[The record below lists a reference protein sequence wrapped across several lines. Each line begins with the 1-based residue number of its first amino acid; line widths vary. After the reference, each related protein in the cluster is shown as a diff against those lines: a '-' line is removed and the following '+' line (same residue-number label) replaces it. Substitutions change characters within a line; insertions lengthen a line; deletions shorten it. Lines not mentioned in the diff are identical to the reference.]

1 MIHCGIKQ
9 LLKRWVLRLK
19 WHGKLQL
26 EQGCDIALQAQF
38 EGMNKIYSHSS
49 FGGILG
55 YGSYIGHH
63 SSLTAKIGRF
73 CSISNHVICNA
84 GIHPFQAPFA
94 TTSPCFFSLRKQ
106 NGATFATQQMLNEIK
121 TTDNEGAF
129 DCEIG
134 NDVWICEGVFINGG
148 IHIADGA
155 VVLAHAVVTKDV
167 PPYAIVGGVPAK
179 IIGYRYDE
187 ATIKWLLNVQWWNNP
202 IAWFRAHWSLL
213 CDIDKLKAYYKGRMD
228 DGIHSIKVILPAK

>member
-1 MIHCGIKQ
+1 MIHYGIKQ

-19 WHGKLQL
+19 WRGKLQF

-187 ATIKWLLNVQWWNNP
+187 ATIKWLLKVQWWNNP

-213 CDIDKLKAYYKGRMD
+213 CDIDKLKAYYDK
-228 DGIHSIKVILPAK
+228 A

>member
-187 ATIKWLLNVQWWNNP
+187 ATIKWLLTVQWWNNP

-213 CDIDKLKAYYKGRMD
+213 CDIDKLKAYYNK
-228 DGIHSIKVILPAK
+228 A

>member
-1 MIHCGIKQ
+1 MHCWMKQ

-19 WHGKLQL
+19 WRGKLQF

-179 IIGYRYDE
+179 IIGYRYDQ
-187 ATIKWLLNVQWWNNP
+187 ATIKWLLKVQWWNNP

-213 CDIDKLKAYYKGRMD
+213 CDIDKLKAYYDK
-228 DGIHSIKVILPAK
+228 A

>member
-1 MIHCGIKQ
+1 MYCWMKQ

-19 WHGKLQL
+19 WRGKLQF
-26 EQGCDIALQAQF
+26 EHSCDIALQAQF

-106 NGATFATQQMLNEIK
+106 NGATFATQQMLNEMK
-121 TTDNEGAF
+121 TTDNEGSF

-213 CDIDKLKAYYKGRMD
+213 CDIDKLKAYYDK
-228 DGIHSIKVILPAK
+228 A

>member
-1 MIHCGIKQ
+1 MMPRGIKQ
-9 LLKRWVLRLK
+9 LLKRWILRLK

-134 NDVWICEGVFINGG
+134 NDVWICEGAFINGG
-148 IHIADGA
+148 IYIADGA

-213 CDIDKLKAYYKGRMD
+213 CDIDKLKAYYDK
-228 DGIHSIKVILPAK
+228 A

>member
-1 MIHCGIKQ
+1 MHCWMKQ

-19 WHGKLQL
+19 WRGKLQL
-26 EQGCDIALQAQF
+26 EQGCNIALQAQF

-213 CDIDKLKAYYKGRMD
+213 CDIDKLKAYYDK
-228 DGIHSIKVILPAK
+228 A

>member
-1 MIHCGIKQ
+1 MHCWMKQ
-9 LLKRWVLRLK
+9 FLKRWVLRLK
-19 WHGKLQL
+19 WRGKLQL

-213 CDIDKLKAYYKGRMD
+213 CDIDKLKAYYNK
-228 DGIHSIKVILPAK
+228 A

>member
-1 MIHCGIKQ
+1 MMHCGMKQ
-9 LLKRWVLRLK
+9 LLKRWALRLK
-19 WHGKLQL
+19 WREKLQL

-187 ATIKWLLNVQWWNNP
+187 ATIKWLLKVQWWNNS

-213 CDIDKLKAYYKGRMD
+213 CDIDKLKAYYDK
-228 DGIHSIKVILPAK
+228 A

>member
-1 MIHCGIKQ
+1 MHYGMKQ

-19 WHGKLQL
+19 WRGKLQL

-106 NGATFATQQMLNEIK
+106 NGATFTTQQMLNEIK

-213 CDIDKLKAYYKGRMD
+213 CDIDKLKAYYNK
-228 DGIHSIKVILPAK
+228 A

>member
-1 MIHCGIKQ
+1 MHYGMKQ

-19 WHGKLQL
+19 WRGKLQL

-134 NDVWICEGVFINGG
+134 NDVWICEGAFINGG

-155 VVLAHAVVTKDV
+155 VVLARAVVTKDV

-213 CDIDKLKAYYKGRMD
+213 CDIDKLKAYYDK
-228 DGIHSIKVILPAK
+228 A

>member
-1 MIHCGIKQ
+1 MHCGMKQ

-19 WHGKLQL
+19 WRGKLQF

-213 CDIDKLKAYYKGRMD
+213 CDIDKLKAYYDK
-228 DGIHSIKVILPAK
+228 A

>member
-1 MIHCGIKQ
+1 MHCGIKQ

-19 WHGKLQL
+19 WRGKLQL
-26 EQGCDIALQAQF
+26 EQGCNIALQAQF
-38 EGMNKIYSHSS
+38 EGMNKIYSYSS

-134 NDVWICEGVFINGG
+134 NDVWICDGVFINGG

-213 CDIDKLKAYYKGRMD
+213 CDIDKLKAYYDK
-228 DGIHSIKVILPAK
+228 A

>member
-1 MIHCGIKQ
+1 MMHCRMKQ

-19 WHGKLQL
+19 WRGKLQL

-167 PPYAIVGGVPAK
+167 PPYAIVGGIPAK

-213 CDIDKLKAYYKGRMD
+213 CDIDKLKAYYDK
-228 DGIHSIKVILPAK
+228 A

>member
-1 MIHCGIKQ
+1 MMHYGMKQ

-19 WHGKLQL
+19 WRGKLQL

-213 CDIDKLKAYYKGRMD
+213 CDIDKLKAYYNK
-228 DGIHSIKVILPAK
+228 A

>member
-1 MIHCGIKQ
+1 MHCWMKQ

-19 WHGKLQL
+19 WRGKLQF

-213 CDIDKLKAYYKGRMD
+213 CDINKLKAYYNK
-228 DGIHSIKVILPAK
+228 A

>member
-1 MIHCGIKQ
+1 MIHYGIKQ

-19 WHGKLQL
+19 WRGKLQF

-213 CDIDKLKAYYKGRMD
+213 CDIDKLKAYYDK
-228 DGIHSIKVILPAK
+228 A

>member
-1 MIHCGIKQ
+1 MIHYGIKQ

-19 WHGKLQL
+19 WRGKLQL

-202 IAWFRAHWSLL
+202 IAWFREHWSLL
-213 CDIDKLKAYYKGRMD
+213 CDIDKLKAYYNK
-228 DGIHSIKVILPAK
+228 A

>member
-1 MIHCGIKQ
+1 MIHYGIKQ

-19 WHGKLQL
+19 WRGKLQL

-213 CDIDKLKAYYKGRMD
+213 CDIDKLKAYYDK
-228 DGIHSIKVILPAK
+228 A

>member
-1 MIHCGIKQ
+1 MHCWMKQ
-9 LLKRWVLRLK
+9 LLKRWFLRLK

-213 CDIDKLKAYYKGRMD
+213 CDIDKLKAYYDK
-228 DGIHSIKVILPAK
+228 A

>member
-1 MIHCGIKQ
+1 MMHCRMKQ
-9 LLKRWVLRLK
+9 LLKRWALRLK
-19 WHGKLQL
+19 WREKLQL

-187 ATIKWLLNVQWWNNP
+187 ATIKWLLKVQWWNNS

-213 CDIDKLKAYYKGRMD
+213 CDIDKLKAYYDK
-228 DGIHSIKVILPAK
+228 A

>member
-9 LLKRWVLRLK
+9 LLKRWILRLK
-19 WHGKLQL
+19 WRGKLQL

-213 CDIDKLKAYYKGRMD
+213 CDINKLKAYYDKHKRPHG
-228 DGIHSIKVILPAK
+228 

>member
-1 MIHCGIKQ
+1 MHCWMKQ
-9 LLKRWVLRLK
+9 LLKRWFLRLK
-19 WHGKLQL
+19 WRGKLQF

-213 CDIDKLKAYYKGRMD
+213 CDIDKLKAYYNK
-228 DGIHSIKVILPAK
+228 A

>member
-1 MIHCGIKQ
+1 MIHCRIKQ
-9 LLKRWVLRLK
+9 LLKRWFLRLK

-213 CDIDKLKAYYKGRMD
+213 CDIDKLKAYYDK
-228 DGIHSIKVILPAK
+228 A

>member
-1 MIHCGIKQ
+1 MMPRGIKQ

-19 WHGKLQL
+19 WRGKLQF

-213 CDIDKLKAYYKGRMD
+213 CDIDKLKAYYNK
-228 DGIHSIKVILPAK
+228 A

>member
-1 MIHCGIKQ
+1 MIHYGIKQ

-19 WHGKLQL
+19 WRGKLQL

-213 CDIDKLKAYYKGRMD
+213 CDIDKLKAYYNK
-228 DGIHSIKVILPAK
+228 A

>member
-1 MIHCGIKQ
+1 MHCWMKQ

-19 WHGKLQL
+19 WRGKLQF

-202 IAWFRAHWSLL
+202 IAWFREHWSLL
-213 CDIDKLKAYYKGRMD
+213 CDIDKLKAYYNK
-228 DGIHSIKVILPAK
+228 A

>member
-1 MIHCGIKQ
+1 MIHYGIKQ

-19 WHGKLQL
+19 WRGKLQL

-179 IIGYRYDE
+179 IIGYRYDQ
-187 ATIKWLLNVQWWNNP
+187 ATIKWLLKVQWWNNP

-213 CDIDKLKAYYKGRMD
+213 CDINRLKAYYDK
-228 DGIHSIKVILPAK
+228 A

>member
-1 MIHCGIKQ
+1 MIHCGMKQ

-19 WHGKLQL
+19 WRGKLQL

-213 CDIDKLKAYYKGRMD
+213 CDIDKLKAYYNK
-228 DGIHSIKVILPAK
+228 A

>member
-1 MIHCGIKQ
+1 MMHYGMKQ

-19 WHGKLQL
+19 WRGKLQF

-213 CDIDKLKAYYKGRMD
+213 CDIDKLKAYYDKHKRPHG
-228 DGIHSIKVILPAK
+228 

>member
-19 WHGKLQL
+19 WRGKLQF

-202 IAWFRAHWSLL
+202 IAWFREHWSLL
-213 CDIDKLKAYYKGRMD
+213 CDIDKLKAYYNK
-228 DGIHSIKVILPAK
+228 A

>member
-1 MIHCGIKQ
+1 MIHYGIKQ

-19 WHGKLQL
+19 WRGKLQL

-213 CDIDKLKAYYKGRMD
+213 CDIDKLKAYYNK
-228 DGIHSIKVILPAK
+228 S

>member
-121 TTDNEGAF
+121 TTDNKGLF

-213 CDIDKLKAYYKGRMD
+213 CDIDKLKAYYNK
-228 DGIHSIKVILPAK
+228 A

>member
-1 MIHCGIKQ
+1 MMHCRMKQ
-9 LLKRWVLRLK
+9 LLKRWALRLK
-19 WHGKLQL
+19 WRGKLQL

-187 ATIKWLLNVQWWNNP
+187 ATIKWLLKVQWWNNP

-213 CDIDKLKAYYKGRMD
+213 CDIDKLKAYYDK
-228 DGIHSIKVILPAK
+228 A

>member
-1 MIHCGIKQ
+1 MIHYGIKQ
-9 LLKRWVLRLK
+9 LLKRWILRLK
-19 WHGKLQL
+19 WRGKLQF

-213 CDIDKLKAYYKGRMD
+213 CDIDKLKAYYDK
-228 DGIHSIKVILPAK
+228 A

>member
-9 LLKRWVLRLK
+9 LLKRWILRLK

-94 TTSPCFFSLRKQ
+94 TTCFFSLRKQ

-213 CDIDKLKAYYKGRMD
+213 CDIDKLKAYYDK
-228 DGIHSIKVILPAK
+228 A

>member
-1 MIHCGIKQ
+1 MHCWMKQ
-9 LLKRWVLRLK
+9 LLKRWILRLK
-19 WHGKLQL
+19 WRGKLQL

-94 TTSPCFFSLRKQ
+94 TTSPCLFSLRKQ

-213 CDIDKLKAYYKGRMD
+213 CDIDKLKAYYNK
-228 DGIHSIKVILPAK
+228 A

>member
-1 MIHCGIKQ
+1 MIHYGIKQ

-19 WHGKLQL
+19 WRGKLQL

-179 IIGYRYDE
+179 IIGYRYDQ
-187 ATIKWLLNVQWWNNP
+187 ATIKWLLKVQWWNNP

-213 CDIDKLKAYYKGRMD
+213 CDIDKLKAYYDKHKRPHG
-228 DGIHSIKVILPAK
+228 

>member
-1 MIHCGIKQ
+1 MIHYGIKQ
-9 LLKRWVLRLK
+9 LLKRWILRLK
-19 WHGKLQL
+19 WRGKLQF

-63 SSLTAKIGRF
+63 SNLTAKIGRF

-106 NGATFATQQMLNEIK
+106 NGAAFATQQMLNEIK

-187 ATIKWLLNVQWWNNP
+187 ATIKWLLNGQWWNNP

-213 CDIDKLKAYYKGRMD
+213 CDIDKLKAYYDK
-228 DGIHSIKVILPAK
+228 A

>member
-106 NGATFATQQMLNEIK
+106 NGATFATQQRLNEIK

-213 CDIDKLKAYYKGRMD
+213 CDIDKLKAYYNK
-228 DGIHSIKVILPAK
+228 A